1 MKYDFYLMNHTGFT
15 LIVPISDQHIFIENG
30 RSLKTTFR
38 PELKSMTIDNAEQ
51 YEIEIND
58 EFATF
63 EGHTVICY
71 RLYG

>member
-15 LIVPISDQHIFIENG
+15 LIVPISDQRIFIENG

-38 PELKSMTIDNAEQ
+38 PELKALIIDNIEQ
-51 YEIEIND
+51 HEIEIQD
-58 EFATF
+58 EFVTF

-71 RLYG
+71 KTYG